1 MIRAATIGAGRRAT
15 ITHYPAIKRLKEV
28 DLVAACDLDE
38 DLLRENAD
46 RFEIPQR
53 FTDYNEMF
61 RSVDIDVVYAVTQP
75 THIARIALDCLNA
88 GKHVFIEKPPG
99 ATADEARQ
107 LAQAAETNGKVG
119 AVGFQRRY
127 GAVITAALERIN
139 ARGGLSTFLVEF
151 HKNFVTTPGPLNV
164 HPMVDDG
171 IHVADLLLF
180 LGGAEVKSVT
190 TSRHGHFTDWV
201 STFPAHVEF
210 ANGALGVFYFIRSAG
225 ARYLRYELHGRGIS
239 AYVRPPEIGEV
250 FTDDDAK
257 PTILNAS
264 EITGSEENIVIDG
277 VVDMHEHFVECVQTG
292 AEPRTSLQ
300 GSIASMELLE
310 QIHGP
315 A

>member
-15 ITHYPAIKRLKEV
+15 ITHYPAIKRLKDV

-46 RFEIPQR
+46 RFEIPHR
-53 FTDYNEMF
+53 FTDYKEMF
-61 RSVDIDVVYAVTQP
+61 RSIDIDVVYAVTQP
-75 THIARIALDCLNA
+75 THVARIALDCLNA
-88 GKHVFIEKPPG
+88 GKHIFVEKPPG
-99 ATADEARQ
+99 ATSDQTRQ

-127 GAVITAALERIN
+127 GTVITEVLERIN

-151 HKNFVTTPGPLNV
+151 HKNFVTNPGPLNV

-171 IHVADLLLF
+171 IHVADLLMF
-180 LGGAEVKSVT
+180 LGGGDVKSVT
-190 TSRHGHFTDWV
+190 ISRYRDVTDWA
-201 STFPAHVEF
+201 STFSAQVEF
-210 ANGALGVFYFIRSAG
+210 AGGALGIFYFVRSAG
-225 ARYLRYELHGRGIS
+225 ARYLRYELHGREIS

-250 FTDDDAK
+250 FTDDEAQ

-264 EITGSEENIVIDG
+264 EITGSDENIVIDG

-292 AEPRTSLQ
+292 AEPRTSLR
-300 GSIASMELLE
+300 GSIASMELME
-310 QIHGP
+310 QILGP
-315 A
+315 T